1 MAAGP
6 KAWFLATSTPST
18 RRLGC
23 TEQKEARGGQD
34 YVEQLTHSV
43 THVLVLHKNESV
55 ELGATVGVF
64 EMAGVAANVA
74 LRLP

>member
-1 MAAGP
+1 MPCEPRTEGGAGRARLRRAAHAVGH
-6 KAWFLATSTPST
+6 AL
-18 RRLGC
+18 
-23 TEQKEARGGQD
+23 
-34 YVEQLTHSV
+34 

-55 ELGATVGVF
+55 ELGVTVGVF

>member
-1 MAAGP
+1 VRA
-6 KAWFLATSTPST
+6 
-18 RRLGC
+18 
-23 TEQKEARGGQD
+23 QKEARGGQD
-34 YVEQLTHSV
+34 YVEQLTQSV